1 LAIRSALPT
10 SYGSAKVGRVT
21 RGAVD
26 ALLAN
31 MYINARVYKNEAA
44 GPSGIK
50 DTSYNSCLG
59 VTVSGP
65 LDACQA
71 AINRA
76 DSLINSGVYQLADT
90 FTQNFSPDNGSSPEN
105 IFVVKYADADGQG
118 FNMVMRTLHYNQ
130 FNPSP
135 WNGFATLTQT
145 YNAFDP
151 ADKRRNM
158 FLVGPQV
165 NLETGLP
172 AKDRAGVALDF
183 TTTIGDVTS
192 ANEHEG
198 ARIYKWPIDPKHV
211 AQNNGNDF
219 AWLRLGE
226 IYLIKAEALNEQTP
240 GSAAALTLL
249 NNLRNRTA
257 PVAAPL
263 AGPITRGMIL
273 NERLFEL
280 NSEGKRRQD
289 LVRHGRY
296 TACWQFKDGATGTCP
311 RAASFVLMP
320 IPQTQID
327 ANPLITQNP
336 GY

>member
-1 LAIRSALPT
+1 
-10 SYGSAKVGRVT
+10 
-21 RGAVD
+21 
-26 ALLAN
+26 
-31 MYINARVYKNEAA
+31 
-44 GPSGIK
+44 
-50 DTSYNSCLG
+50 
-59 VTVSGP
+59 
-65 LDACQA
+65 
-71 AINRA
+71 
-76 DSLINSGVYQLADT
+76 
-90 FTQNFSPDNGSSPEN
+90 
-105 IFVVKYADADGQG
+105 
-118 FNMVMRTLHYNQ
+118 MVMRTLHYNQ

-135 WNGFATLTQT
+135 WNGFATLAQT

-158 FLVGPQV
+158 FLVGAQV

-172 AKDRAGVALDF
+172 AKDRTGAALVF
-183 TTTIGDVTS
+183 TTTIADVTS
-192 ANEHEG
+192 ASEGEG

-219 AWLRLGE
+219 AWFRLGE
-226 IYLIKAEALNEQTP
+226 IYLIKAEALNEQTS

-249 NNLRNRTA
+249 NDLRNRTD

-263 AGPITRGMIL
+263 GGPITRVMIL

-280 NSEGKRRQD
+280 NSEAKRRQD
-289 LVRHGRY
+289 LIRHGGY
-296 TACWQFKDGATGTCP
+296 TACWQFKDATTGVCP
-311 RAASFVLMP
+311 RPTAFVLMP

>member
-1 LAIRSALPT
+1 
-10 SYGSAKVGRVT
+10 
-21 RGAVD
+21 
-26 ALLAN
+26 
-31 MYINARVYKNEAA
+31 MYLNARVFKGSGPGA
-44 GPSGIK
+44 GGINA
-50 DTSYNSCLG
+50 TAYNSCAG
-59 VTVSGP
+59 ITVSGG

-71 AINRA
+71 AIDRA
-76 DSLINSGVYQLADT
+76 DSVINSGVYQLADT
-90 FTQNFSPDNGSSPEN
+90 FTQNFSPDNRSSPEN
-105 IFVVKYADADGQG
+105 IFVVKYAAADGQG

-135 WNGFATLTQT
+135 WNGFATLSQT

-172 AKDRAGVALDF
+172 TEDRQHNPLVF
-183 TTTIGDVTS
+183 TTTIANVTS
-192 ANEHEG
+192 ATEGEG

-219 AWLRLGE
+219 AWFRYGE
-226 IYLIKAEALNEQTP
+226 VLLIKAEALNEQTP
-240 GSAAALTLL
+240 PGSAAALALL
-249 NNLRNRTA
+249 NEVRGRKDT
-257 PVAAPL
+257 VAAPL
-263 AGPITRGMIL
+263 AGPITRDMIL

-289 LVRHGRY
+289 LIRHGRY
-296 TACWQFKDGATGTCP
+296 TQAWEFKPGPTLD
-311 RAASFVLMP
+311 RLVLMP

-327 ANPLITQNP
+327 ANSLITQNP